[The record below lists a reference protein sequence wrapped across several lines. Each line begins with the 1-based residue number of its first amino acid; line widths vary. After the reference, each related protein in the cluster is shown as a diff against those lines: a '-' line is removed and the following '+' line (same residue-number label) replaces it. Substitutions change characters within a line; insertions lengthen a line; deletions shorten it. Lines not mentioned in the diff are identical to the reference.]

1 MPRRGQVKA
10 KTGDRLVDRVGLGV
24 LASQFPN
31 ALIER
36 VIEET
41 GKREQRSRDLP
52 AVLMARY
59 VLALALFPSD
69 GYDEVMR
76 QVKLADD
83 WLADG
88 RGEVRIPATTA
99 ITSARDRL
107 GVEPVKMLFTRTAVP
122 MALPDKTIGGFYR
135 RWRVCAID
143 GTSLLV
149 PDTKENAA
157 AFGKPGND
165 LGAGALPQIRVL
177 GLVECGTRALLAAG
191 FGGTGGTKAASE
203 QALVPELLGAFTPGM
218 LVLADR
224 NFLGFDMV
232 AKCVATGAD
241 LLWRAKS
248 NHRLPVVEELA
259 DGSYLSYLSAP
270 GTRGKGQRI
279 PVRVIEY
286 TLDRDP
292 DTGRPL
298 GASKRETYRLVTT
311 IGDPTHAPAAELAE
325 LYGQRWEHETLL
337 DEIKIHQQDNRM
349 VLRSRTPKR
358 VEQEVWGI
366 LALHRALRKLIHD
379 AALTEGLDPDR
390 LSFTRTVKIVR
401 RQVVRRAVFPP
412 A

>member
-1 MPRRGQVKA
+1 MKA

-41 GKREQRSRDLP
+41 GRREQRTRDLP

-59 VLALALFPSD
+59 VMALALFPSD

-76 QVKLADD
+76 QVKVADD
-83 WLADG
+83 WLVDG
-88 RGEVRIPATTA
+88 RGGVRIPATTA

-107 GVEPVKMLFTRTAVP
+107 GVEPVKLLFTRTAVP
-122 MALPDKTIGGFYR
+122 MALPDKTVGGFYR

-143 GTSLLV
+143 GTTLLV

-165 LGAGALPQIRVL
+165 LGEGALPQVRVL
-177 GLVECGTRALLAAG
+177 GVVECGTRALLAAG
-191 FGGTGGTKAASE
+191 FGGTGGSKVASE
-203 QALVPELLGAFTPGM
+203 QALVPELLGAFRPGM

-232 AKCVATGAD
+232 GKCVATGAD

-248 NHRLPVVEELA
+248 NHRLPVVDELA
-259 DGSYLSYLSAP
+259 DGAYLSYLSQP
-270 GTRGKGQRI
+270 GTRGKGRRI

-292 DTGRPL
+292 DTGARLP
-298 GASKRETYRLVTT
+298 ASKRETYRLVTT
-311 IGDPTHAPAAELAE
+311 ILDPVDAPADELAA
-325 LYGQRWEHETLL
+325 LYSERWEHETLL
-337 DEIKIHQQDNRM
+337 DEIKVHQQDNRL
-349 VLRSRTPKR
+349 VLRSRTPQR

-379 AALTEGLDPDR
+379 TALTEGLDPDR
-390 LSFTRTVKIVR
+390 LSFTHTVKVVR

-412 A
+412 V

>member
-1 MPRRGQVKA
+1 MKVKS
-10 KTGDRLVDRVGLGV
+10 GDRLVDRVGLGV

-41 GKREQRSRDLP
+41 GRRERRSRDLP
-52 AVLMARY
+52 AALMARY
-59 VLALALFPSD
+59 VVALALFPSD

-83 WLADG
+83 WLVDG
-88 RGEVRIPATTA
+88 RGPVRIPATTA

-107 GVEPVKMLFTRTAVP
+107 GVEPVKLLFARTAVP

-143 GTSLLV
+143 GTSVLV
-149 PDTKENAA
+149 PDTRENAA

-165 LGAGALPQIRVL
+165 LGAGALPQIRIL
-177 GLVECGTRALLAAG
+177 GLVECGTRGLLAAG
-191 FGGTGGTKAASE
+191 FGGTGGAKAASE

-232 AKCVATGAD
+232 GKCAATGAD

-248 NHRLPVVEELA
+248 NHRLPVVKDLS
-259 DGSYLSYLSAP
+259 DGAYLSYLSQP
-270 GTRGKGQRI
+270 GTRGKGRRI

-292 DTGRPL
+292 DTGRALP
-298 GASKRETYRLVTT
+298 ASKRETYRLVTT
-311 IGDPTHAPAAELAE
+311 ILDPTHAPADELAE
-325 LYGQRWEHETLL
+325 LYSQRWEHETLL
-337 DEIKIHQQDNRM
+337 DEIKVHQQDNRL
-349 VLRSRTPKR
+349 VLRSRTPER

-390 LSFTRTVKIVR
+390 LSFTHTVKIVR
-401 RQVVRRAVFPP
+401 RQVVRRAIFPP

>member
-1 MPRRGQVKA
+1 VKA
-10 KTGDRLVDRVGLGV
+10 KSGGRLVDRVGLGV
-24 LASQFPN
+24 LASQFPD

-52 AVLMARY
+52 AALMARY

-88 RGEVRIPATTA
+88 RGAVKIPATTA

-107 GVEPVKMLFTRTAVP
+107 GVEPVKLLFTRTAVP

-143 GTSLLV
+143 GTTLLT
-149 PDTKENAA
+149 PDSKENAT

-177 GLVECGTRALLAAG
+177 GVVECGTRALLAAG

-232 AKCVATGAD
+232 EKCAATGAD

-248 NHRLPVVEELA
+248 DRRLPVVEELA
-259 DGSYLSYLSAP
+259 DGSYRSYLSQP
-270 GTRGKGQRI
+270 GTRGKGRRI

-292 DTGRPL
+292 DTGRPIS
-298 GASKRETYRLVTT
+298 GSKRETYRLVTT
-311 IGDPTHAPAAELAE
+311 IGDPADAPAEELAE
-325 LYGQRWEHETLL
+325 LYSQRWEHETLL
-337 DEIKIHQQDNRM
+337 DEIKVHQQDNRL
-349 VLRSRTPKR
+349 VLRSRRPQR

-379 AALTEGLDPDR
+379 AALREGLDPDR
-390 LSFTRTVKIVR
+390 MSFTHTVKIVR